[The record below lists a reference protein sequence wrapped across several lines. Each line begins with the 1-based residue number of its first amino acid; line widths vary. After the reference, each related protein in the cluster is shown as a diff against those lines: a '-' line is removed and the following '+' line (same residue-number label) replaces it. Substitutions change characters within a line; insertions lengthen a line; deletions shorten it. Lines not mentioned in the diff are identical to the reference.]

1 MTAFESE
8 ESTGD
13 VNKAENI
20 FQAGGVRFF
29 SQKKMTTMR
38 KYNVN
43 GNLVRSSSLQH
54 CTSTGDVN

>member
-20 FQAGGVRFF
+20 FQAGRVRFF
-29 SQKKMTTMR
+29 SQKNDHNAEVQHQWQFSSFLFFTTLYFHR
-38 KYNVN
+38 
-43 GNLVRSSSLQH
+43 R
-54 CTSTGDVN
+54 C